1 MLMRKKKCDL
11 SCSRLPPPIDESSIK
26 SLVPISTFQFLR
38 RESKLVPTFP
48 TTVIRE
54 VPRKYKVG
62 FSTEEGKWVGPEF
75 LEHK

>member
-11 SCSRLPPPIDESSIK
+11 SYSRLPPPIDESPIK

-62 FSTEEGKWVGPEF
+62 FSTEESKWVDPEF
-75 LEHK
+75 IDRA

>member
-1 MLMRKKKCDL
+1 MLMRKKKCVL
-11 SCSRLPPPIDESSIK
+11 SCSGLPPPIDEAPIK
-26 SLVPISTFQFLR
+26 SLVLISTFQFLR

-62 FSTEEGKWVGPEF
+62 FSTEEGKWVDHE
-75 LEHK
+75 LIEHK